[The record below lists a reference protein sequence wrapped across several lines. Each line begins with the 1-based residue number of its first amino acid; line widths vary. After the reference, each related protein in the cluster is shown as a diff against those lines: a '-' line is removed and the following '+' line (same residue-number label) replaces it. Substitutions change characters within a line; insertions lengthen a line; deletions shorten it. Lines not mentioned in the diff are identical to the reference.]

1 MSDTLRPVLTHRA
14 FRMTTTPQVQS
25 PREVLKQLAGKYPVL
40 RNWQPLAIG
49 IDKQLIA
56 LHPEFAPK
64 HLRTALLIHTRA
76 LPYLRSVAKAKERF
90 ALDGSAAG
98 EVTEQ
103 QRAHATEQIK
113 EVQRKRA
120 EARRQAEEAEKARKA
135 EELRQQKLQMLVS
148 KFSG

>member
-1 MSDTLRPVLTHRA
+1 
-14 FRMTTTPQVQS
+14 MTTTPQVTA
-25 PREVLKQLAGKYPVL
+25 PREVLKILAGKYPVL

-64 HLRTALLIHTRA
+64 HMRTALLIHTRA
-76 LPYLRSVAKAKERF
+76 LPYLRAVSKAKERF
-90 ALDGSAAG
+90 ALDGTVAG

-103 QRAHATEQIK
+103 QRAHASEQIK
-113 EVQRKRA
+113 EIQRKRA

-135 EELRQQKLQMLVS
+135 EELRQQKLQLLVS
-148 KFSG
+148 KFGG